1 MVLDEQGE
9 PIIGANIVEKGT
21 TNGTITDIDGN
32 YTLTLNDLKKAV
44 LQFSFIG
51 YNTLEEGVKGRNK
64 VDVKLAPSVVNL
76 GEVVAIGYGTQTRKE
91 ITGSVANVSEE
102 NFNKGVNRDASDLLQ
117 GKVAGLQITSGSG
130 DVTRSSQIRLRGT
143 STLQNDQGPMI
154 VIDGVPGGDMST
166 VSPSDIESIS
176 VLKDAS
182 SAAIYGSRAAG
193 GVILITTKRG
203 SGAKTQ
209 INYDGYVTMDKVA
222 NKPDML
228 NASEWR
234 DVNKQLGSDI
244 SQYDKYNADTD
255 WFGAL
260 LRTGISQNHAL
271 SLSGG
276 SSKSNYRA
284 SYTYLDRKGI
294 ARDNWMKRHSFRFQF
309 QQRAIN
315 DRLRIGLT
323 GAATLTDMQATFA
336 DYFIAAYN
344 NVPVVPI
351 YNEDGSYFT
360 GNDNAY
366 NQGNMV
372 KAQDENYKLFK
383 NNYFYG
389 QGDVQFEVIEGLNVK
404 ANLYKSRYTSDY
416 SQWESPDNAL
426 GGGAGNSLG
435 DSSNGY
441 AKRRNFVW
449 DRELMEWTADY
460 NKSFGAEEK
469 HKLNALLGYSWE
481 TNGYQSQESLA
492 TQFSVASMGA
502 NSIQA
507 GNDLKIGNVTSSKND
522 YKLISFFARAHY
534 SYDERY
540 MITATMRRDGSSKFG
555 ANHKW
560 GWFPSVSAA
569 WGISQEAFMQDIS
582 WLNDLKLRAGY
593 GVTGNQDGL
602 KPYKSLELY
611 QPYGTYYNGGGTST
625 SFRITQN
632 PNPDLKWEKTGS
644 LNVGVEFSMFQ
655 RRLMVVAS
663 YYRKKTEDAYLN
675 KEISGVNGMTSY
687 VVNGGEIVN
696 SGYDFALTLNP
707 IRKENL
713 RWYVSTSFTHTNN
726 EVNSL
731 PGADQ
736 FERMNFLNG
745 TAVVKGKSVS
755 SFYSYKFTGL
765 DAKGLPMFDD
775 MEEEQE
781 SLHGKSKYEVFTQ
794 VLEESGRREPI
805 IFGGLNTTVNYK
817 RWRLNAAFS
826 YSLGAKTRLFK
837 LYADNGARVR
847 PESNL
852 NKIFLKRW
860 QHPGDEKYTN
870 IPAFMIDGGSSSS
883 LSHWSCFTSGQVPE
897 IADTKWE
904 MYNYSNIRVVSADYL
919 KCTNLGLT
927 YSFDTE
933 RWGISLLEV
942 SASVSNPFI
951 VTNSKLKGQT
961 PVQSGFTEVQLS
973 ERPTFTFGL
982 NVTF

>member
-1 MVLDEQGE
+1 M
-9 PIIGANIVEKGT
+9 N
-21 TNGTITDIDGN
+21 
-32 YTLTLNDLKKAV
+32 
-44 LQFSFIG
+44 
-51 YNTLEEGVKGRNK
+51 
-64 VDVKLAPSVVNL
+64 
-76 GEVVAIGYGTQTRKE
+76 
-91 ITGSVANVSEE
+91 ANV
-102 NFNKGVNRDASDLLQ
+102 R
-117 GKVAGLQITSGSG
+117 
-130 DVTRSSQIRLRGT
+130 
-143 STLQNDQGPMI
+143 
-154 VIDGVPGGDMST
+154 
-166 VSPSDIESIS
+166 
-176 VLKDAS
+176 
-182 SAAIYGSRAAG
+182 
-193 GVILITTKRG
+193 
-203 SGAKTQ
+203 
-209 INYDGYVTMDKVA
+209 YDGSNQFGERSNDKLL
-222 NKPDML
+222 PIWS
-228 NASEWR
+228 ASF
-234 DVNKQLGSDI
+234 N
-244 SQYDKYNADTD
+244 YNVMEHFKGEQD
-255 WFGAL
+255 WFDD
-260 LRTGISQNHAL
+260 LRL
-271 SLSGG
+271 
-276 SSKSNYRA
+276 KM
-284 SYTYLDRKGI
+284 SYGY
-294 ARDNWMKRHSFRFQF
+294 
-309 QQRAIN
+309 
-315 DRLRIGLT
+315 
-323 GAATLTDMQATFA
+323 
-336 DYFIAAYN
+336 
-344 NVPVVPI
+344 
-351 YNEDGSYFT
+351 
-360 GNDNAY
+360 
-366 NQGNMV
+366 QGNML
-372 KAQDENYKLFK
+372 D
-383 NNYFYG
+383 G
-389 QGDVQFEVIEGLNVK
+389 Q
-404 ANLYKSRYTSDY
+404 
-416 SQWESPDNAL
+416 SP
-426 GGGAGNSLG
+426 
-435 DSSNGY
+435 
-441 AKRRNFVW
+441 
-449 DRELMEWTADY
+449 
-460 NKSFGAEEK
+460 
-469 HKLNALLGYSWE
+469 
-481 TNGYQSQESLA
+481 
-492 TQFSVASMGA
+492 VA
-502 NSIQA
+502 I
-507 GNDLKIGNVTSSKND
+507 ISK
-522 YKLISFFARAHY
+522 
-534 SYDERY
+534 
-540 MITATMRRDGSSKFG
+540 
-555 ANHKW
+555 
-560 GWFPSVSAA
+560 
-569 WGISQEAFMQDIS
+569 
-582 WLNDLKLRAGY
+582 
-593 GVTGNQDGL
+593 
-602 KPYKSLELY
+602 KPYNDH
-611 QPYGTYYNGGGTST
+611 YGEYVSSITTY
-625 SFRITQN
+625 